1 MEMPVL
7 LNLFPWGIN
16 FSFIF
21 HLIPTSLSICL
32 FSPLPLIALS
42 LSEGE
47 LVLSIKEEIITLRA
61 LTSKAFRARD
71 RVCHLLRER
80 HSKIGRERESEC
92 FPGQSSVK
100 DYY

>member
-7 LNLFPWGIN
+7 LNLFRWGIN

-21 HLIPTSLSICL
+21 SSYSYLSLSICL

-47 LVLSIKEEIITLRA
+47 LVLSIKEEIITLGA

-71 RVCHLLRER
+71 PVCHLLSER
-80 HSKIGRERESEC
+80 HSEIGR
-92 FPGQSSVK
+92 
-100 DYY
+100 

>member
-16 FSFIF
+16 FSFISSLF
-21 HLIPTSLSICL
+21 LSICL

-47 LVLSIKEEIITLRA
+47 LVLSIKEEIIPLGA

-71 RVCHLLRER
+71 PVCHLLGER
-80 HSKIGRERESEC
+80 HSEIGRERESEC